1 MTRAQRFVQKLAD
14 GQSKRPVTRIGKVIA
29 RCSDIG
35 TLEMYNLGVSPVIV
49 RHEEV
54 KPLVKFLRENFV
66 RRDK

>member
-1 MTRAQRFVQKLAD
+1 
-14 GQSKRPVTRIGKVIA
+14 
-29 RCSDIG
+29 
-35 TLEMYNLGVSPVIV
+35 MYNLGVSPVIV